1 MSDPEFLLLGD
12 ALWLEFV
19 NTQAGPGRADAIPDP
34 PAWLRW
40 TTALRLEAPRHAA
53 DLEAAHRFREKL
65 ARLAESLAGRRG
77 PSPSGVEA
85 VNAELAAHPAHEQ
98 LVRVGGAWQL
108 RAVSSRPPTA
118 LEAIARSAAET
129 LATPSALVRA
139 CANPDCG
146 LYLLDASTG
155 QGRHWCSPARCGTTQ
170 RPERRRRSRLT
181 PLVSDA

>member
-1 MSDPEFLLLGD
+1 MSDPDFLLLGD

-19 NTQAGPGRADAIPDP
+19 NTQAGPGREDTIPDP

-40 TTALRLEAPRHAA
+40 TRALRLEAPRHAA
-53 DLEAAHRFREKL
+53 DLEATHRFREKL
-65 ARLAESLAGRRG
+65 TRLAESLAAGRS

-108 RAVSSRPPTA
+108 RAASSRPPTA

-129 LATPSALVRA
+129 LATPSAVVRT
-139 CANPDCG
+139 CANVACG
-146 LYLLDASTG
+146 LYLLDASAG
-155 QGRHWCSPARCGTTQ
+155 QGRHWCSLARCGTTA
-170 RPERRRRSRLT
+170 RPERRRRSRPT

>member
-40 TTALRLEAPRHAA
+40 TKALRLESPRNAA
-53 DLEAAHRFREKL
+53 ALEEVHRFRERL
-65 ARLAESLAGRRG
+65 ARLAQSLTAGRN
-77 PSPSGVEA
+77 PAPSGVEA
-85 VNAELAAHPAHEQ
+85 VNQQLAGTPGREQ
-98 LVRVGGAWQL
+98 LVRVGGSWQI
-108 RAVSSRPPTA
+108 RFAPGRPPAA

-129 LATPSALVRA
+129 LATPVVVVRV
-139 CANPDCG
+139 CANPACG

-155 QGRHWCSPARCGTTQ
+155 QGRRWCSVRRCGSSG